1 MRHLHRFAFPL
12 LVGLPSCAALA
23 QEPVQRVEV
32 TGSSIKRLDAE
43 TALPVQVL
51 TQQDI
56 ARSGAENVEQLLQI
70 VSAIVSSGANMASA
84 ASGATTGGISSVSLR
99 GLTSLRTL
107 VLVDGRR
114 LAPYGIGFTNDS
126 VSVDVNSIPLAAIQR
141 IEVLK
146 DGASAIYGSDAIA
159 GVINFILRSDYRGL
173 EASAT
178 AGNTT
183 RGGADLRKGSL
194 TWGGGDVRTDGW
206 NLMLVAS
213 LQHEGSLFGAQRSFA
228 RSSIDVAHGNDTSS
242 GNTFPANIAPVD
254 GSFPSTNP
262 TAASG
267 CVAPYS
273 TLDPLRSQAT
283 CRFDPASMVTLLPA
297 TERASLFA
305 TATLKLGDT
314 FEGFAE
320 VSFNRNL
327 QHTVVQPVP
336 LSDQFNLPANNPLYN
351 LAPYAVPG
359 GISTST
365 ILLKSTSPFYPTAF
379 VESLTGGPTPDLLVR
394 YRAAESGNRDISDI
408 SEAPRMVLGV
418 RGTASGWDVDAA
430 LLRSASYVR
439 EQDTDGWPIL
449 TKLLPF
455 LNSGQVN
462 FFGPNSPQVDAQIRA
477 DNFVGTAWKV
487 DTTLTSMTTKA
498 THDLWT
504 LAGGASALAI
514 GGEVRQETYAFSPS
528 TALAEGDIGGYGGNF
543 AAVTRSRTVD
553 ATFAEIDLPIAKTF
567 EVDAAGR
574 FDHYQGVGNSFT
586 PKAGLR
592 WQPAPQ
598 VLVRAAVS
606 QGFRAPSLADLYAP
620 ETTGVT
626 IQGQTDP
633 VRCPIT
639 HDGVKDCATQFP
651 TLNGGNPNLVPE
663 KSTSLTLGLVLQPA
677 RDLDVSLD
685 GFKITLYDTISGG
698 IAPAVILGDL
708 AKYGSYVTRGA
719 PDPQYPDLPGPIVS
733 IDQRNLNT
741 GQARL
746 LGYDF
751 DAHWRLK
758 AGEDSRLTLSID
770 GTYFAKFDTQ
780 NPDGTFSTGVD
791 QVNSSTGGVIPRL
804 KSYQSATWAR
814 GPWESTLALN
824 WQKHYRDLPSTE
836 DPTAVRRVGDLLTVD
851 AHVAWSGL
859 PRTTLALGVRNLFD
873 RNPPYSNAGGQTSFQ
888 SGYDQQYADPRG
900 RFVYVTATHAFQ

>member
-1 MRHLHRFAFPL
+1 MRTLHRLAFPL
-12 LVGLPSCAALA
+12 FVGLPACAAVA
-23 QEPVQRVEV
+23 QEAVQRVEV

-51 TQQDI
+51 TQEDI
-56 ARSGAENVEQLLQI
+56 VRSGAENVEQLLQI
-70 VSAIVSSGANMASA
+70 VSAIVSSGANMSSA

-126 VSVDVNSIPLAAIQR
+126 VSVDVNSLPLAAIQR

-159 GVINFILRSDYRGL
+159 GVINFILKRDYHGL
-173 EASAT
+173 EMSAT
-178 AGNTT
+178 AGEST

-194 TWGGGDVRTDGW
+194 TWGGGDVQSDGW
-206 NLMLVAS
+206 NFMFVAS
-213 LQHEGSLFGAQRSFA
+213 LQREGSLFGRQRSFA
-228 RSSIDVAHGNDTSS
+228 GSAIDVAHGNDTTS
-242 GNTFPANIAPVD
+242 GNTFPANIAAVD
-254 GSFPSTNP
+254 GSFGSVNP

-273 TLDPLRSQAT
+273 TLDPLRSPAA
-283 CRFDPASMVTLLPA
+283 CRFDPAPLVTLLPA

-305 TATLKLGDT
+305 TATVRLGDA

-320 VSFNRNL
+320 LSFNRNL

-336 LSDQFNLPANNPLYN
+336 LSDQFKLPSNNPLYN

-359 GISTST
+359 GISAST
-365 ILLKSTSPFYPTAF
+365 IVLKSTSPFYPTTFA
-379 VESLTGGPTPDLLVR
+379 EGLTGGSTPDVLVR
-394 YRAAESGNRDISDI
+394 YRAGESGNRDISDI
-408 SEAPRMVLGV
+408 SEAPRVVLGL
-418 RGTASGWDVDAA
+418 RGNAVGWDVDAA
-430 LLRSASYVR
+430 LLRSASDVR
-439 EQDTDGWPIL
+439 EHDTNGWPIL
-449 TKLLPF
+449 SKLLPF

-462 FFGPNSPQVDAQIRA
+462 FFGPNTPAVDAQIRA

-487 DTTLTSMTTKA
+487 DTTLTSVTGKA

-504 LAGGASALAI
+504 LAGGASALAL
-514 GGEVRQETYAFSPS
+514 GGEVRQEAYAFSPS
-528 TALAEGDIGGYGGNF
+528 TELAEGDVGGYGGNF
-543 AAVTRSRTVD
+543 AAVNRSRTVD
-553 ATFAEIDLPIAKTF
+553 ATFAEIDLPFTKTF
-567 EVDAAGR
+567 EMDAAAR
-574 FDHYQGVGNSFT
+574 YDHYQGVGNSFT
-586 PKAGLR
+586 PKVGVR
-592 WQPAPQ
+592 WQPAAQ
-598 VLVRAAVS
+598 LLMRAALS

-633 VRCPIT
+633 VRCPVT
-639 HDGVKDCATQFP
+639 NDGVKDCSTQFP

-677 RDLDVSLD
+677 RDLYFSLD

-698 IAPAVILGDL
+698 IAPPVILGDL
-708 AKYGSYVTRGA
+708 AKYGSHVTRGA
-719 PDPQYPDLPGPIVS
+719 PDPRFPDLPGPIVS

-751 DAHWRLK
+751 STHWRVR
-758 AGEDSRLTLSID
+758 AGESAHLTLAVD

-791 QVNSSTGGVIPRL
+791 QVNSSTGGVVPRL
-804 KSYQSATWAR
+804 KSYQSATWSQ
-814 GPWESTLALN
+814 GPWDATVAVD

-851 AHVAWSGL
+851 THVAWSGL
-859 PRTTLALGVRNLFD
+859 PRTTLALGVRNVFD

-888 SGYDQQYADPRG
+888 SGYDPQYADPRG
-900 RFVYVTATHAFQ
+900 RFIYVTATHAFQ